1 MLASLFVLSTPLSEM
16 SARRLILVR
25 HGAVSRQPRASWPG
39 ASQIPVK
46 DGAFYGSNFDVPL
59 SARGEA
65 EAAAAAAHI
74 ASVHPQ
80 EVCAVWSSTM
90 SRAKYGAHCIAKA
103 VGVDGVAEY
112 DAFRELD
119 RGLWANKTVAEVE
132 AEFGGPGVCDRCA
145 REDDFGRLVAKGEG
159 MGDLRKRVL
168 DQRDALL
175 GSVPPGRAAVIV
187 SHLWV
192 TRALIGDVTG
202 ERDPL
207 AIDIPTAS
215 VSVVDYPAD
224 GGAPTVVSTGFKPAL
239 SKEDEE
245 RLADV
250 KLEAET

>member
-112 DAFRELD
+112 DAFRELPKLNRPPSRRE
-119 RGLWANKTVAEVE
+119 RGPDTN
-132 AEFGGPGVCDRCA
+132 G
-145 REDDFGRLVAKGEG
+145 
-159 MGDLRKRVL
+159 
-168 DQRDALL
+168 
-175 GSVPPGRAAVIV
+175 
-187 SHLWV
+187 
-192 TRALIGDVTG
+192 
-202 ERDPL
+202 
-207 AIDIPTAS
+207 
-215 VSVVDYPAD
+215 
-224 GGAPTVVSTGFKPAL
+224 KP
-239 SKEDEE
+239 
-245 RLADV
+245 
-250 KLEAET
+250 

>member
-1 MLASLFVLSTPLSEM
+1 MLASLFVLTSALEM

-74 ASVHPQ
+74 AAGDDD
-80 EVCAVWSSTM
+80 VCAVWSSTM

-145 REDDFGRLVAKGEG
+145 REDDFGRRVAKGEG